1 LAVFGSIL
9 CANGSAFESTIIV
22 MIDHLSST
30 TQVFVDEPAYMA
42 VNGNRIAYRIVGEG
56 HPLVFI
62 TGWPFHSYTYSQVI
76 PYLVKHFRCI
86 LLDSPGLGRTEWSQ
100 ATDFTFR
107 GQAQVFHKF
116 LTLLGLDSYSMIAHN
131 TGATIARLLA
141 AADTSRLHRFV
152 ILNTEI
158 PGERPPWFPLYAKL
172 MRLPGSHLIFRLL
185 LSSKTF
191 LKSMMGFG
199 GCYADPSRLND
210 HFIEQYVRPLL
221 DNPKRLYGAMR
232 YLSIGLDFKLI
243 DCLSDVHAGI
253 KAPVHFIWGNADPTF
268 PIDAARGMLNDFPLS
283 ATMTEIEGGKLL
295 AHEEYPERVATAAL
309 NFLASQIAG
318 STTP

>member
-141 AADTSRLHRFV
+141 AEDTSRLHRL
-152 ILNTEI
+152 IMLNTEI

-172 MRLPGSHLIFRLL
+172 MPLPGGSLIFRVLL
-185 LSSKTF
+185 RSNVF
-191 LKSMMGFG
+191 LKSPMGFG
-199 GCYADPSRLND
+199 GCYADLSMIND
-210 HFIEQYVRPLL
+210 LFIAQYIRPLL
-221 DNPKRLYGAMR
+221 DNPIRLRGAIW
-232 YLSIGLDFKLI
+232 YLSRGLDFKLI
-243 DCLSDVHAGI
+243 DSLPSIHAQI

-268 PIDAARGMLNDFPLS
+268 PIAAAYRMLNDFP
-283 ATMTEIEGGKLL
+283 AGVTMTEIEGGKLL
-295 AHEEYPERVATAAL
+295 AHEEYPERVATAAQ

-318 STTP
+318 